1 MIYTLTERKLGI
13 SDQVQCF
20 VTIVLHCYRDIGR
33 VVQEKREF
41 LRKSRNLDTKK
52 TSHVNILAKL
62 GNAPTTQENQS
73 ILAYGMLIANLLSKL

>member
-52 TSHVNILAKL
+52 KLLMSTSLQDLEMHQLHKKIK
-62 GNAPTTQENQS
+62 
-73 ILAYGMLIANLLSKL
+73 AYWHTACSLQIF